1 LLEARLKVARKRL
14 STTSQIAALDGL
26 YGDSV
31 AFGEVWE
38 GLSLHRHRAVIT
50 ALFDRIIVH
59 PGVQGRNRF
68 DPQRLEP
75 VWRV

>member
-1 LLEARLKVARKRL
+1 
-14 STTSQIAALDGL
+14 
-26 YGDSV
+26 V